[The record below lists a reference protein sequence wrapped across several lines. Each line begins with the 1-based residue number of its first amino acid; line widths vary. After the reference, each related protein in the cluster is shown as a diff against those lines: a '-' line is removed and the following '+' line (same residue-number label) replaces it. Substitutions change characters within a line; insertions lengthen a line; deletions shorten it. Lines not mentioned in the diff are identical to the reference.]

1 MRDAGFEDF
10 SPRAVLCSW
19 VSEVLIVKLF
29 VSAVPLFV
37 SASLLV
43 AASAGFAQNQGA
55 PAPGLE
61 MAPGIQ
67 TLDLQA
73 TPMMPESQAGCPV
86 VMTSAHLNWPA
97 SYLPV
102 TAAEKVTQPN
112 LALNFRNSSGK
123 PIRSVTITARFLG
136 KQSIYQL
143 DASAFDLHLTFSGV
157 DAADKA
163 AEQLREI
170 RLPAKMYA
178 YGVTRVSLEQVTFG
192 DGTFWMAM
200 GRNNCS
206 LNVRG
211 SSERIAK

>member
-1 MRDAGFEDF
+1 VPGMR
-10 SPRAVLCSW
+10 
-19 VSEVLIVKLF
+19 LF
-29 VSAVPLFV
+29 VSA
-37 SASLLV
+37 LLL
-43 AASAGFAQNQGA
+43 AATSAGIAQTQKQAVPVPGSEL
-55 PAPGLE
+55 APG
-61 MAPGIQ
+61 MM

-73 TPMMPESQAGCPV
+73 VPMMPQSQAGCPV
-86 VMTSAHLNWPA
+86 VLTSARLNWPA

-102 TAAEKVTQPN
+102 TSAEKVTEPN

-123 PIRSVTITARFLG
+123 PIRSVTITARFLA
-136 KQSIYQL
+136 KQNLYQL
-143 DASAFDLHLTFSGV
+143 DASGFDLHLTFSGV

-170 RLPAKMYA
+170 RLPEKMYA

-206 LNVRG
+206 LNVTG
-211 SSERIAK
+211 TAERVAK